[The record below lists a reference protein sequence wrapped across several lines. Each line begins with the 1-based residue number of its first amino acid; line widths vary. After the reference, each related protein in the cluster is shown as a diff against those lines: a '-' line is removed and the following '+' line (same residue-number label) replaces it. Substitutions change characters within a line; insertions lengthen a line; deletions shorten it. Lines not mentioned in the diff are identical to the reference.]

1 MKTIIAP
8 TDFSPSANNAVDYAV
23 ELAKLFSARIVL
35 VNAFPIPES
44 HYEMG
49 GSFELM
55 STLKDVSME
64 NLNQLKE
71 KIQMT
76 NPDIVIDCVSDMGHP
91 YGVIDTVAVQKKAD
105 LIVMGIVGEAGIM
118 KERLMGSTAIEIAR
132 NQEVPTF
139 IIPENV
145 KYHEVS
151 RISFACDLKKT
162 EKTDLIYVA
171 KYFAEQF
178 HAELEIVNVD
188 NPDEEV
194 TFDKAVTNLFIE
206 RKLENIKHDTMH
218 ISGKKVDKELE
229 DYFDSHETDVVLVN
243 PRKHNIFYY
252 LFNKSITKELAF
264 HSHKPILAIH

>member
-8 TDFSPSANNAVDYAV
+8 TDFSPSSNNAVDYAV

-35 VNAFPIPES
+35 VNAFPIPET

-55 STLKDVSME
+55 STLKDVSLE

-76 NPDIVIDCVSDMGHP
+76 NPDVVVECVSDMGHP
-91 YGVIDTVAVQKKAD
+91 YGVIDTVSREKRAD
-105 LIVMGIVGEAGIM
+105 LIVMGIVGEPGLM
-118 KERLMGSTAIEIAR
+118 KERIIGSTAIEIAR

-139 IIPENV
+139 IIPEDV
-145 KYHEVS
+145 KYHEVNK
-151 RISFACDLKKT
+151 ISFACDLKRT
-162 EKTDLIYVA
+162 EKTDLVYVA
-171 KYFAEQF
+171 KYFAEKF

-188 NPDEEV
+188 NPEEEV
-194 TFDKAVTNLFIE
+194 TIEKAVTNLFIE
-206 RKLENIKHDTMH
+206 RKLMGVKHETMH
-218 ISGKKVDKELE
+218 ISGKEVDEELE
-229 DYFDSHETDVVLVN
+229 NYFNSHETDVVLVN
-243 PRKHNIFYY
+243 PKKHNMFYY

>member
-35 VNAFPIPES
+35 VNAFPIPET

-55 STLKDVSME
+55 STLKDVSMD
-64 NLNQLKE
+64 NLNLLKE
-71 KIQMT
+71 KIQMSD
-76 NPDIVIDCVSDMGHP
+76 PDVVVECKSDMGHP
-91 YGVIDTVAVQKKAD
+91 YGVIDAISKEVRAD
-105 LIVMGIVGEAGIM
+105 LIVMGIVGTAGKL
-118 KERLMGSTAIEIAR
+118 KERFIGSTAIEVAR

-139 IIPENV
+139 IVPEEV
-145 KYHEVS
+145 KYHPVHK
-151 RISFACDLKKT
+151 ISFACDLKKT
-162 EKTDLIYVA
+162 EKTDLVYVA
-171 KYFAEQF
+171 KYFAEKF

-194 TFDKAVTNLFIE
+194 TIDKAVTNLFIE
-206 RKLENIKHDTMH
+206 RKLESVKHDTMH
-218 ISGKKVDKELE
+218 ISGKSVEKELE
-229 DYFDSHETDVVLVN
+229 NYFNSHETDVVLVN
-243 PRKHNIFYY
+243 PKKHNIFYY

-264 HSHKPILAIH
+264 HSNKPILAIH